1 MHFFKIDW
9 IENAVLQCICTCI
22 IYCEEHSKRN
32 LGLCSMLF
40 LHAYCKTTLTQV
52 HTPLKLLYGIFFA
65 LNYFSMCITLWRTL
79 QTLYRSF
86 ARRSASASLCIPPRC
101 SSDWLG
107 PTARLGPPTSRP
119 FHGCDLTRF
128 RSSPPHKGTGDPHPS
143 SFQRISI
150 LLAPQNKFDSWP

>member
-1 MHFFKIDW
+1 MHFFKNDW
-9 IENAVLQCICTCI
+9 IENAFYSVFVHVLFTV
-22 IYCEEHSKRN
+22 KN
-32 LGLCSMLF
+32 TPNGTLGCVVCCFYMHIVKQLL
-40 LHAYCKTTLTQV
+40 
-52 HTPLKLLYGIFFA
+52 PLKLLYGIFFA

-119 FHGCDLTRF
+119 FHGCGLTRF
-128 RSSPPHKGTGDPHPS
+128 RSSPPHKGTGDLHPS

-150 LLAPQNKFDSWP
+150 LLEPQNKFDSWP